1 MNIDWILTFL
11 KIFFYDDENTSARLH
26 KFWLMTAPGW
36 TELRGDQTPP
46 LYTGAGVPRSLH
58 PPPPTP
64 HGHRGGGGE

>member
-1 MNIDWILTFL
+1 
-11 KIFFYDDENTSARLH
+11 
-26 KFWLMTAPGW
+26 MTVPGW

-64 HGHRGGGGE
+64 HRVTGGGGGGDDEGVGKRQTFCLKIKA